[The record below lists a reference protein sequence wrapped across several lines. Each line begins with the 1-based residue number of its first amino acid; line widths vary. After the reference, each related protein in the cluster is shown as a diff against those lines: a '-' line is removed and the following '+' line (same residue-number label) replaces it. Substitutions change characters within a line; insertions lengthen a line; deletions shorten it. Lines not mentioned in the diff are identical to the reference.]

1 MKKIAIVYG
10 STTDH
15 TKEAAESIAARLSSY
30 EVDVMDVATLSVEQL
45 AQYPNLI
52 LGTST
57 WGSGDLQDDWDSFL
71 PKLKKADLSG
81 KVVSLFGLGDS
92 SSFSDTFVDGMA
104 QIHDALQGSGCTIV
118 GAVGADGYSF
128 DASNAVSDGKFV
140 GLPLDEDNESNLSA
154 NRIDSWIAAI
164 EPCFID

>member
-10 STTDH
+10 STTGH

-30 EVDVMDVATLSVEQL
+30 SVQLIDVATLSAEQL
-45 AQYPNLI
+45 TQYPNLI

-57 WGSGDLQDDWDSFL
+57 WGSGDLQDDWESFL
-71 PKLKKADLSG
+71 PKLGKADLSG
-81 KVVSLFGLGDS
+81 KIVALFGLGDS

-104 QIHDALQGSGCTIV
+104 QIHDALQEAGCTIV
-118 GAVGADGYSF
+118 GTVDANSYSF
-128 DASNAVSDGKFV
+128 DASLALSDGKFV

-154 NRIDSWIAAI
+154 VRIDSWIASI
-164 EPCFID
+164 EPCFIN